1 MQGGGGR
8 QLGSEQQRD
17 EGPTQVHHRYSLLPP
32 IWLRC
37 RLVMTAPSDDD
48 RFNLE
53 VVKLLLEIAWADQ
66 EVDER
71 EKQMIL
77 GAARSWSVPEP
88 ELKVLM
94 TRLEQGTPLPKPDLE
109 LLRTRADDVMTA
121 ARALVLSDGKV
132 KKEESALLKQLAA
145 QLA

>member
-1 MQGGGGR
+1 V
-8 QLGSEQQRD
+8 
-17 EGPTQVHHRYSLLPP
+17 T
-32 IWLRC
+32 
-37 RLVMTAPSDDD
+37 PSPSADD

-53 VVKLLLEIAWADQ
+53 VVKLLLKIAWVDQ

-71 EKQMIL
+71 EKQMIM

-88 ELKVLM
+88 DLKQLM
-94 TRLEQGTPLPKPDLE
+94 ARLEQGQPLPEPDVAM
-109 LLRTRADDVMTA
+109 LRTRADDVMMA

-145 QLA
+145 SLA

>member
-1 MQGGGGR
+1 VTNA
-8 QLGSEQQRD
+8 SN
-17 EGPTQVHHRYSLLPP
+17 
-32 IWLRC
+32 
-37 RLVMTAPSDDD
+37 DD

-53 VVKLLLEIAWADQ
+53 VVKLLLKVAWVDQ

-71 EKQMIL
+71 EKQVIF

-94 TRLEQGTPLPKPDLE
+94 SRLEQGEPLPEPDLS
-109 LLRTRADDVMTA
+109 LLKSRADDVMTA

-132 KKEESALLKQLAA
+132 KSEETALLKQLQAA
-145 QLA
+145 LNG